1 MSNVVKLPSGAT
13 ATFKDAKTLKVRDRR
28 AIMIA
33 AGDETLS
40 AIERGLNMKDA
51 LIAALVAEWS
61 FDLLP
66 PSVKRES
73 LDELDIA
80 DYDALSVEADKAMPI
95 LYPSADSADKNSP
108 LEDLT
113 A

>member
-1 MSNVVKLPSGAT
+1 MSKIINLPSGAT
-13 ATFKDAKTLKVRDRR
+13 ATIRDAKTLKVKDRR
-28 AIMIA
+28 AIMLA
-33 AGDETLS
+33 AGDDSLS
-40 AIERGLNMKDA
+40 QIERGLNMKDA
-51 LIAALVAEWS
+51 IIAAIVEEWS

-80 DYDALSVEADKAMPI
+80 DYDLLSEEADKAMTV
-95 LYPSADSADKNSP
+95 LYPTSDKSANSP
-108 LEDLT
+108 LEESN

>member
-13 ATFKDAKTLKVRDRR
+13 ATFRDAKTLKVKDRR
-28 AIMIA
+28 TIMVA

-40 AIERGLNMKDA
+40 TIERGLNMKDA
-51 LIAALVAEWS
+51 LIAVLIEEWS

-73 LDELDIA
+73 LDELSIE
-80 DYDALSVEADKAMPI
+80 DYDALSAEADKAMPI
-95 LYPSADSADKNSP
+95 LYPSNDSNEANNP
-108 LEDLT
+108 LD